1 MTQKESIRD
10 IILHQK
16 KHDFVKDVLLNEQ
29 EREKISIIPKES
41 NDLVNHRILLY
52 RSYRHLT
59 LGLSCAG
66 LLAVM
71 VCLLSL
77 KSIKGNVNTIE
88 SKGKGG
94 VAVAYVM
101 GGLSLLGVVSGA
113 VSGAINLRESMASHV
128 IHKAYLKEQIKRQ
141 NQREK
146 E

>member
-16 KHDFVKDVLLNEQ
+16 KHDFVKNVLLNEQ
-29 EREKISIIPKES
+29 ERETISTITKES
-41 NDLVNHRILLY
+41 NDLVNHWTSFY

-59 LGLSCAG
+59 LGVSCGGFLVAM
-66 LLAVM
+66 A
-71 VCLLSL
+71 CLLSL
-77 KSIKGNVNTIE
+77 NSIKGDVNKIE
-88 SKGKGG
+88 SKGKEG
-94 VAVAYVM
+94 VAVACVM
-101 GGLSLLGVVSGA
+101 SGLGLLGVVSGA
-113 VSGAINLRESMASHV
+113 VSGAVNLRESMASHV